1 MLYIY
6 IPGLKNDP
14 SSSCW
19 IRSLAINER
28 NVCTSSTA
36 NETGIFLVVKKG
48 VLIQNSCV
56 WSFASCG
63 YLNLAGLL
71 CLVLQV
77 QWCRQWRFSPANQ
90 GWHTSHFGKGTV
102 CLEPQPRWYWKKN
115 QVPSTV
121 PSGTPPPKS
130 EPYRT
135 VPCRKAPLDNIATI
149 IDSTPLDQPLFTFI
163 SVYLYKNPRL
173 TTAWDWI
180 THLKI
185 HTN

>member
-1 MLYIY
+1 MSYCHYSCATVTAVTLEK
-6 IPGLKNDP
+6 PFSFCVAP

-56 WSFASCG
+56 WSFAGCG

-90 GWHTSHFGKGTV
+90 GWHTSHFGYGI
-102 CLEPQPRWYWKKN
+102 CLEPQPRWYWKRTRY
-115 QVPSTV
+115 QVLYPV
-121 PSGTPPPKS
+121 EPPPPKVNRT
-130 EPYRT
+130 EPYHAVEKR
-135 VPCRKAPLDNIATI
+135 
-149 IDSTPLDQPLFTFI
+149 
-163 SVYLYKNPRL
+163 
-173 TTAWDWI
+173 
-180 THLKI
+180 H
-185 HTN
+185 